1 MKNVI
6 KNTIRIAYVAIVVVL
21 IGATIADKVLGMG
34 FASGNIYSS
43 WWFAALWAVLAVA
56 GLAYML
62 RAKLVRRPAVFL
74 LHSALLLIL
83 AGALTTHIFA
93 EQGMMHIREG
103 QTESAFYSED
113 GKKSALPFSVE
124 LKGFKVVNYPGTE
137 THMDYVSNVV
147 FISGD
152 VKTEGVISM
161 NNIATQSG
169 YRFYQSSYDPDSRG
183 TVLSVSHDPA
193 GIGITYAGYAM
204 LFLSLILILVL
215 PNETFRRAI
224 SSLRAKVAIAALALA
239 LLPSPTLAEDGRQEI
254 SATTAAE
261 YGNLYAMYNGR
272 VCPLQTVA
280 RDFTIKIYGRD
291 TYMGHTAEQ
300 VFLGWTLQAPQ
311 WTSRKIIRIK
321 TAAAHELGISGT
333 LASYDDLKNSQL
345 AKKLAVIR
353 HGEKSS
359 AARALEEAEEKMSI
373 VGMLFAGE
381 MLKVFPLADTTGHL
395 AWYSPADQL
404 PEGTGDATANFV
416 RGIFGDAVQM
426 LSSGRDAEA
435 ATVAQKIRTFQ
446 LIATGAADGH
456 ASPYLPSDNQF
467 EAEKTYNKMGVTRPL
482 AMALTTIGIL
492 FFFVV
497 AYLWGRGITS
507 RAMRMFSTS
516 LAIFLGIVGAYLLA
530 MFVLRWYI
538 SNHLPLS
545 NGYETMQFM
554 SLCVIAFTL
563 VATHRF
569 ALALPFGYL
578 MAGLTMMVSM
588 FGESNPQVTNL
599 MPVLQSPLLSVHV
612 CLVMVAYSLLAFTA
626 LDGLA
631 AIAIRFV
638 VRDVTAR
645 EERILTLAEIS
656 RAILIPALA
665 CLAAG
670 IFVGAIWAN
679 QSWGRYW
686 GWDPKEVWALITMM
700 VYAVPLHSSIA
711 GGLRRPMALHVFFA
725 LAFLSVLMTYFG
737 VNFLLG
743 GMHSYA
749 S

>member
-6 KNTIRIAYVAIVVVL
+6 RVAYVAIVVVL
-21 IGATIADKVLGMG
+21 IAATIADKVIGMG
-34 FASGNIYSS
+34 FASGKIYSS
-43 WWFAALWAVLAVA
+43 WWFSAMWAVLGIA

-62 RAKLVRRPAVFL
+62 RAKLARRPAVFL
-74 LHSALLLIL
+74 LHSSLIL
-83 AGALTTHIFA
+83 ILIGAFTTHIFG
-93 EQGMMHIREG
+93 EQGMMHIRKG
-103 QTESAFYSED
+103 QTAGIFYSES
-113 GKKSALPFSVE
+113 GEGHTLPFSVE
-124 LKGFKVVNYPGTE
+124 LREFKVVNYPGTD
-137 THMDYVSNVV
+137 TPMDYVSHVV
-147 FISGD
+147 FTDNGKQ
-152 VKTEGVISM
+152 VEAEISM

-169 YRFYQSSYDPDSRG
+169 YRFYQSSYDHDSQG

-204 LFLSLILILVL
+204 LFISLILILIW
-215 PNETFRRAI
+215 PSETFRRAI
-224 SSLRAKVAIAALALA
+224 SSLRAKAAAAVIVLTMH
-239 LLPSPTLAEDGRQEI
+239 PSPTLAAGNNNNEI
-254 SATTAAE
+254 SATTAAA
-261 YGNLYAMYNGR
+261 YGNVYALYNGR
-272 VCPLQTVA
+272 ICPLQTVA

-291 TYMGHTAEQ
+291 TYMTYTAEQ

-311 WTSRKIIRIK
+311 WTSRKMIRIK
-321 TAAAHELGISGT
+321 PAAARELGINST
-333 LASYDDLKNSQL
+333 LASYEELKSSPL
-345 AKKLAVIR
+345 TSKLAAIR
-353 HGEKSS
+353 HGEKNG

-395 AWYSPADQL
+395 GWYSPADQL
-404 PEGTGDATANFV
+404 PDMTGDATTEFV
-416 RGIFGDAVQM
+416 HGIFGDAVSM
-426 LSSGRDAEA
+426 LGSGRDADA
-435 ATVAQKIRTFQ
+435 AAIASKIRAFQ

-456 ASPYLPSDNQF
+456 ASPYLPSDSRF
-467 EAEKTYNKMGVTRPL
+467 EAEKMYNRLGVTRPL
-482 AMALTTIGIL
+482 AMALTSIGIL

-516 LAIFLGIVGAYLLA
+516 LTIFLGIVGAYLLT
-530 MFVLRWYI
+530 MFVLRWYVGG
-538 SNHLPLS
+538 HLPMS

-563 VATHRF
+563 IVTHRF

-588 FGESNPQVTNL
+588 FGESNPQVTSL

-612 CLVMVAYSLLAFTA
+612 CLVMIAYSLLAFMA
-626 LDGLA
+626 LNGLA
-631 AIAIRFV
+631 AIVMRLV
-638 VRDVTAR
+638 VRDADAR
-645 EERILTLAEIS
+645 EERIETLAEIS

-700 VYAVPLHSSIA
+700 VYAVPLHSSVV
-711 GGLRRPMALHVFFA
+711 GGLRRPMALHVFLA
-725 LAFLSVLMTYFG
+725 LAFLCVLMTYFG

-749 S
+749 VNG